1 MEATEVATTVGT
13 EEDITVVTAVVTA
26 VAITAEEVI
35 TADTEVTEE
44 DITTTD
50 KFPKISPVRW
60 RYVARL

>member
-35 TADTEVTEE
+35 TADTEVTE